1 MSIQIFDERV
11 SGPVTERPHECV
23 VLSFE
28 RRRIARQRVTL
39 SSGREIGIMLPRGT
53 VLRGGDLL
61 RCRSGEAIA
70 VVAAPEELST
80 VYCKERRKLARLA
93 YHLGNRHVALEVGDG
108 WVRYVRD
115 HVLDEMVRHLGCEAV
130 HETLPFEPESG
141 AYARGHSH
149 AAAHAHHAH

>member
-61 RCRSGEAIA
+61 RCRNGDAVA
-70 VVAAPEELST
+70 VVAAPEEVST
-80 VYCKERRKLARLA
+80 VRCNDPPLFARLA
-93 YHLGNRHVALEVGDG
+93 YHLGNRHVALEIGDG
-108 WVRYVRD
+108 WLRYGRD
-115 HVLDEMVRHLGCEAV
+115 HVLDAMVRGLGGDVV
-130 HETLPFEPESG
+130 HELAPFEPEAG
-141 AYARGHSH
+141 AYAHGDPRHGDHG
-149 AAAHAHHAH
+149 HAH